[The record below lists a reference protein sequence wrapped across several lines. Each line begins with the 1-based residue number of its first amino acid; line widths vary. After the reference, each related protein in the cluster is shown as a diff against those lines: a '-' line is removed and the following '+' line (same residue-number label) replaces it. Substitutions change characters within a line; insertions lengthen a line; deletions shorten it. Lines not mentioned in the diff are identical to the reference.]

1 MQTLVQAMHI
11 NQFAEAARTAG
22 IRISPADASGDIAV
36 HSPEGL
42 TVIAGDQAAAVHG
55 QARSIWGTAGVVS
68 YQTALLYC
76 GLHYLAQESA

>member
-1 MQTLVQAMHI
+1 MQTLIQAMHI

-22 IRISPADASGDIAV
+22 IRISHTESSEEIAV
-36 HSPEGL
+36 HSPDGL
-42 TVIAGDQAAAVHG
+42 TVIAGERAAAVHG